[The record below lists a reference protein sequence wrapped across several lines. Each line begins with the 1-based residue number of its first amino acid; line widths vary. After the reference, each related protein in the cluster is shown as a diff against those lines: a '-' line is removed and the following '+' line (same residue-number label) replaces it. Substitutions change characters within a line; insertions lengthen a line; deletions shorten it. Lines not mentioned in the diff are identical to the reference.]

1 MLRLRNQRKKTSA
14 AAPTS
19 KITKAITTRS
29 TPSATPLLTGSGAT
43 SKRISR
49 EINSHLL
56 RSELSSALPDPRCH
70 PKVPRRLCGNHLEA
84 CDERLRRP
92 LQPLTA
98 QPVASFETA

>member
-19 KITKAITTRS
+19 RITKAIATTS
-29 TPSATPLLTGSGAT
+29 TPRATPLLTGSGAT

-56 RSELSSALPDPRCH
+56 RSELSSALPDRH
-70 PKVPRRLCGNHLEA
+70 SLPKEPHQPFGNRLEA
-84 CDERLRRP
+84 CDERLRLRQR
-92 LQPLTA
+92 LRKVQPA
-98 QPVASFETA
+98 VSFETA